1 MLLGQIEGKL
11 SKKHQVALPKEFRS
25 ELGETVIVTKGFH
38 TYLQIVAKKKWK
50 VLLEG
55 TKGKPFTDQGT
66 RDLQRFLFGNA
77 VEVQLDS
84 QGRMLIPDF
93 LLKHAKL
100 ERNIIFVGIER
111 YVELWD
117 KKEFENYDA
126 TVAKAPELLTI
137 NLSKTQ
143 GHE

>member
-11 SKKHQVALPKEFRS
+11 SKKHQVALPKEFRV
-25 ELGETVIVTKGFH
+25 ELGETVIVTKGFK
-38 TYLQIVAKKKWK
+38 TYLQIVAKKNWE

-77 VEVQLDS
+77 VEVRLDT

-93 LLKHAKL
+93 LRRHAKL
-100 ERNIIFVGIER
+100 
-111 YVELWD
+111 D
-117 KKEFENYDA
+117 KKLFSLVLNV
-126 TVAKAPELLTI
+126 TL
-137 NLSKTQ
+137 NS
-143 GHE
+143 GM

>member
-11 SKKHQVALPKEFRS
+11 SKKHQVALPKEFRL
-25 ELGETVIVTKGFH
+25 ELGETVIVTKGFK
-38 TYLQIVAKKKWK
+38 TYLQIVAKKNWE

-77 VEVQLDS
+77 IELNLDA

-100 ERNIIFVGIER
+100 EKDVIFVGIER

-117 KKEFENYDA
+117 IKEFQRYDA
-126 TVAKAPELLTI
+126 TVSKAPELLTI